1 MLKPETIK
9 EIESLATEMAGIF
22 TPPELIVGC
31 EVLSVADRDQY
42 AVNNGWI
49 EARVGKHNRQR
60 CRWRGQFANV
70 KVADYVDVL
79 FFASY
84 RLFVVLNQGGTSAV
98 TAILNNYTATAAPT
112 VDDDSGDGYSVG
124 SAWIDVTADKA
135 YICLGATVGAAV
147 WEEIG
152 GSGLAGGVWLI
163 HSTTITIYATIT
175 LAVADYAA
183 GDTIMILPGTY
194 SENFTFTSAI
204 TLIGTDR
211 DTCII
216 TSTATATIAT
226 RADVT
231 LENLTIQNTG
241 TAAQQIA
248 LHINSASS
256 DEGTVIARRC
266 NFVGDVNT
274 SLGSRAVRCEAGTGH
289 QLVDCNLSVANAD
302 GTSTDDEGL
311 SVGGGTV
318 EVYGGTVDGID
329 QDVQVYNA
337 AGATVKLFDP
347 VLVNNL
353 IAITSVGV
361 GHGWY
366 FDADGKR
373 YTVNSTTA
381 LTNLIPTANA
391 NDVFRYNTLSNSDFV
406 ATIATLP
413 GGANFTYNAPSS
425 GTGAN
430 LVPASTSQLAK
441 MVLHN
446 TTRGTDALISN
457 CVTGTSTITLT
468 ANVPVGWQVGDT
480 ITIRS
485 QTNTDIIDA
494 VAYFVDFELTSGVPL
509 NVTKYILGILSI
521 RDTGAAGIYVQ
532 SHPYEAG
539 SASKRMAIPTQVANI
554 VFSTGIPPLQ
564 IISNRF
570 CYSWRA
576 SGSGTTLAKLSL
588 FGYGV
593 Y

>member
-266 NFVGDVNT
+266 NIVGDVNT

-289 QLVDCNLSVANAD
+289 RLIECDLITDNAD
-302 GTSTDDEGL
+302 ASSTDDEGL
-311 SVGGGTV
+311 SIGGGEI
-318 EVYGGTVDGID
+318 EVHRGRIDGVD
-329 QDVQVYNA
+329 QDVQVYGI
-337 AGATVKLFDP
+337 AGAKVTLYDP
-347 VLVNNL
+347 ILANNL
-353 IAITSVGV
+353 ITITGPGTGEGQYLDAKGVLRYLNKIAPAAGDIPIWSAANARWEPGTLAQDAVKVSKIVASDGSPDAATADASGALTVPVSLALAAGVPVDDIDTIIANDDTALITSGGV
-361 GHGWY
+361 YDHTNASAQVHG
-366 FDADGKR
+366 
-373 YTVNSTTA
+373 
-381 LTNLIPTANA
+381 L
-391 NDVFRYNTLSNSDFV
+391 
-406 ATIATLP
+406 
-413 GGANFTYNAPSS
+413 
-425 GTGAN
+425 
-430 LVPASTSQLAK
+430 PASVHVLGHRAGAGRFVQSAVGTAANTSASNYS
-441 MVLHN
+441 N
-446 TTRGTDALISN
+446 TYYTSLTTVTFPVAFSATPIVVAANNGTNYAGVN
-457 CVTGTSTITLT
+457 
-468 ANVPVGWQVGDT
+468 
-480 ITIRS
+480 
-485 QTNTDIIDA
+485 IDA
-494 VAYFVDFELTSGVPL
+494 VTTSTFKYYGWSTAASVACTPAY
-509 NVTKYILGILSI
+509 I
-521 RDTGAAGIYVQ
+521 
-532 SHPYEAG
+532 
-539 SASKRMAIPTQVANI
+539 AI
-554 VFSTGIPPLQ
+554 
-564 IISNRF
+564 
-570 CYSWRA
+570 
-576 SGSGTTLAKLSL
+576 GT
-588 FGYGV
+588 
-593 Y
+593 